1 MVPFLVVFVGA
12 GIGGALRH
20 GINVAVFRWLG
31 LNLPFATLFIN
42 ATGSFAMGVVIGY
55 FALWSTSSDQ
65 HLRLFVTTGILG
77 GYTTF
82 STFSLDAASL
92 WESGQPRAAVL
103 YVALSVGVSLAA
115 MFLGL
120 WLMRSLWR

>member
-1 MVPFLVVFVGA
+1 MVPFLVVFAGA

-20 GINVAVFRWLG
+20 GINVAVVRWLG
-31 LNLPFATLFIN
+31 LNLPIATLFIN
-42 ATGSFAMGVVIGY
+42 ATGSFAMAIVVGY
-55 FALWSTSSDQ
+55 FALWSASPQQ
-65 HLRLFVTTGILG
+65 HLRLFITTGILG

-92 WESGQPRAAVL
+92 WEQGQPRAAVL
-103 YVALSVGVSLAA
+103 YVTLSVAMSLAA

-120 WLMRSLWR
+120 WIMRSIWR

>member
-1 MVPFLVVFVGA
+1 MVPFLVVFAGA
-12 GIGGALRH
+12 GLGGALRH
-20 GINVAVFRWLG
+20 GINVAVVRWLG

-42 ATGSFAMGVVIGY
+42 ATGSFAMAVVIGY
-55 FALWSTSSDQ
+55 FAMRSASSQ
-65 HLRLFVTTGILG
+65 PHLQLSITTGILG

-103 YVALSVGVSLAA
+103 YVALSVGMSLAA

-120 WLMRSLWR
+120 WLMRSVWR